1 MGALPTIFRQL
12 LVASLFAGLSVAGLP
27 PCMFSAGNC
36 PSAAP
41 RHGAKT
47 CCCKGKCGGHC
58 RMACCQAPAPSQDR
72 APAPTKLSD
81 DVTVT
86 WGLAATAAAELD
98 AATAADFR
106 HGHSRNGAW
115 IDTADSLLLLSTR
128 FNV

>member
-1 MGALPTIFRQL
+1 MGAFPITVRQL
-12 LVASLFAGLSVAGLP
+12 LVASLLTGLTTAGLP
-27 PCMFSAGNC
+27 PCLLAAGNC

-41 RHGAKT
+41 SDGAKT

-58 RMACCQAPAPSQDR
+58 RMACCQSPAPTQDR

-81 DVTVT
+81 DASVT
-86 WGLAATAAAELD
+86 WGLAASVAALLD

-106 HGHSRNGAW
+106 HGISRHGAW
-115 IDTADSLLLLSTR
+115 IATPDSLIALSVR